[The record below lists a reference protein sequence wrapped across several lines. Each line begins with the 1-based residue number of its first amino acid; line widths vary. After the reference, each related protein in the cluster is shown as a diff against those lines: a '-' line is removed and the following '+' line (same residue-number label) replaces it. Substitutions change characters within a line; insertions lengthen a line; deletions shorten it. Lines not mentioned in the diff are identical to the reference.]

1 MSGAIGSIIGAVGGY
16 ALGGPAGAAIGG
28 SLGGALG
35 GADAAENAANAQIQ
49 AGQQANDLQY
59 QMFNQ
64 SRADQAPWREA
75 GVEALNQLRTG
86 IQPGGNLMRSFSM
99 SDYQADP
106 GYGFRLAEGMKSLE
120 RSAAARGNLLSGGAL
135 KGITRY
141 GQDMASNEYQ
151 NAYNRYTQNQTNQYN
166 RLAGVAGTGQNAA
179 QQIGQQGMQMG
190 QNVGNTLQGIGNAR
204 ASGYVGGANALT
216 GGIGQAYNLYNQGQ
230 MVNALRGGGGG
241 YGGMGYPSGF
251 GTGTDMTTDW

>member
-1 MSGAIGSIIGAVGGY
+1 MLGSILGAV
-16 ALGGPAGAAIGG
+16 AGPIIGG
-28 SLGGALG
+28 IF
-35 GADAAENAANAQIQ
+35 GADAASDAANAQVQ
-49 AGQQANDLQY
+49 AGQQANELQY
-59 QMFNQ
+59 NMFQQ

-75 GVEALNQLRTG
+75 GLEALNQLRGG
-86 IQPGGNLMRSFSM
+86 IKPGGDLLRSFSM

-106 GYGFRLAEGMKSLE
+106 GYGFRLAEGMKALE

-135 KGITRY
+135 KRTTRY
-141 GQDMASNEYQ
+141 AQDMASNEFG
-151 NAYNRYTQNQTNQYN
+151 NAYNRFTQNQTNQYN
-166 RLAGVAGTGQNAA
+166 RLAGVAGTGQTAA

-230 MVNALRGGGGG
+230 MVNALRGYGGGGG
-241 YGGMGYPSGF
+241 YDNRVALYDAGE
-251 GTGTDMTTDW
+251 DW

>member
-1 MSGAIGSIIGAVGGY
+1 MCDPLSTAIT
-16 ALGGPAGAAIGG
+16 IGG
-28 SLGGALG
+28 SLLS
-35 GADAAENAANAQIQ
+35 ADAAGDAADAQVQ
-49 AGQQANDLQY
+49 AGRESNELQY

-75 GVEALNQLRTG
+75 GVEALNQLRGG
-86 IQPGGNLMRSFSM
+86 IQPGGSLMRSFGM

-106 GYGFRLAEGMKSLE
+106 GYGFRLAEGMKGIE

-135 KGITRY
+135 KGIQRY

-151 NAYNRYTQNQTNQYN
+151 NAYNRFTQNQTNQYN

-179 QQIGQQGMQMG
+179 QQIGAQGMQMG

-230 MVNALRGGGGG
+230 MVNALRDKGNRSFDYGSNANLNN
-241 YGGMGYPSGF
+241 YGGTGSDNYYGYF
-251 GTGTDMTTDW
+251 GEG

>member
-1 MSGAIGSIIGAVGGY
+1 MCDPVSTAISV
-16 ALGGPAGAAIGG
+16 GG
-28 SLGGALG
+28 SLLG
-35 GADAAENAANAQIQ
+35 MDASNDAAQAQTQ
-49 AGQQANDLQY
+49 AGQQSNELQY

-86 IQPGGNLMRSFSM
+86 IQPGGSLMRSFGM

-106 GYGFRLAEGMKSLE
+106 GYGFRLAEGMKGIE

-230 MVNALRGGGGG
+230 MVNALRGGGYGG

-251 GTGTDMTTDW
+251 GSGTDMTTDW